1 MSGDLHAFFHRCLLR
16 LHAEPGSTRDADEL
30 TLGEITL
37 LRHQAEGARRLRAIL
52 GQHGGALLADE
63 VGVGKTYTALAVARD
78 VSPVLIVA
86 PAAVRSMWRA
96 ASTRCGVATTVVTYE
111 QLSAGRLP
119 PATHWALVILD
130 EAHRARSPAT
140 RRYRALAQLTL
151 GVPVLLVTATPIHNR
166 RSDLDALLALFLGAG
181 SATLDDAALAALVV
195 RRRVEDVGAHLP
207 TLRTLRRHEV
217 PPAPAVLDALRAL
230 PPPLPPADGGV
241 AESLVALQLTRAW
254 CSSDAALASAIRRR
268 LATAAALEHALSC
281 GRLPSRR
288 DLAVWTAAKDGS
300 VQLAFPELIAAPA
313 PPADVVPLLHVVRRH
328 AEGLRDL
335 RALVRGAAARD
346 ALRFAQVRRVLA
358 ECADRQAVVFTHSAE
373 TAEAAYRALRDTS
386 RAALL
391 TGRVACIA
399 SGPVTRQELLD
410 AFAPGDARPR
420 RRDDIARVDVLV
432 ASDVMSEGV
441 DLHGAATVIHLD
453 LPWTVA
459 RFEQRLGRL
468 RRLGSRHETV
478 EAHLISPPV
487 DAGELALTLH
497 HLARKARL
505 VTGTVGS
512 SSIMLGA
519 EAWDASRTHGQERAP
534 IASRH
539 AMLQAL
545 RRMAQAAAA
554 LGAASRVTP
563 ASHGVQPPSV
573 SVVDTTHVTRCLVD
587 GRTAPIAL
595 ALVSRDGDAHLAIA
609 EGDQVTIE
617 PGRVVDTLGGLA
629 DSFATLEGARVS
641 VATWAASGAPST
653 LLHIER
659 SLLEWRDQQCAQRQ
673 LSPDAAHTSP
683 PHRRLLRALSSIVAR
698 APRGERPVVAR
709 RAADGRQLVLS
720 CAGAGVESLLDT
732 LLSSDGPV
740 ASSAIGHTSASP
752 TASTSPPARADLVW
766 LDRVIA
772 TLRDVA
778 PTPSSTPSPAR
789 VPFTPAASPSTMA
802 VEAILTLL
810 PRDDHS
816 DTACLDRPAAGDHP
830 PLRGEVDA

>member
-1 MSGDLHAFFHRCLLR
+1 MSGDVRAFFHRCLQR
-16 LHAEPGSTRDADEL
+16 LHAESGSTRDADAF

-37 LRHQAEGARRLRAIL
+37 LRHQRDGARRLRAIL
-52 GQHGGALLADE
+52 AQHGGALLADE
-63 VGVGKTYTALAVARD
+63 VGLGKTYTALAVARD
-78 VSPVLIVA
+78 MSRVLVVA
-86 PAAVRSMWRA
+86 PAAVRTMWRE
-96 ASTRCGVATTVVTYE
+96 ASTRCGVATTVITYE
-111 QLSAGRLP
+111 QLSAGRM
-119 PATHWALVILD
+119 PAATQWELVILD

-151 GVPVLLVTATPIHNR
+151 GVPVLLLTATPIHNR
-166 RSDLDALLALFLGAG
+166 RTDLDALLALFLGAG
-181 SATLDDAALAALVV
+181 SATLDDAALGALVV

-207 TLRTLRRHEV
+207 SLRALRRHEV
-217 PPAPAVLDALRAL
+217 APAPAVLEALRAL

-288 DLAVWTAAKDGS
+288 DLAAWTAANDGS

-313 PPADVVPLLHVVRRH
+313 PSADVVPLLEVVRRH

-335 RALVRGAAARD
+335 RALVRGVAARD
-346 ALRFAQVRRVLA
+346 AQRFARVRRVLA

-373 TAEAAYRALRDTS
+373 TAEAAYRALRDTT

-391 TGRVACIA
+391 TGRVASIA

-420 RRDDIARVDVLV
+420 RRDDIARIDVLV
-432 ASDVMSEGV
+432 ASDVLSEGV

-468 RRLGSRHETV
+468 RRLGSRHDAV

-497 HLARKARL
+497 HLARKAKL
-505 VTGTVGS
+505 VSTTVGS

-519 EAWDASRTHGQERAP
+519 EAWDASRDDGHARAP

-539 AMLQAL
+539 AMLRAL
-545 RRMAQAAAA
+545 HRLERTAAAF
-554 LGAASRVTP
+554 GATSRVTL
-563 ASHGVQPPSV
+563 ASRTAEPPLASAA
-573 SVVDTTHVTRCLVD
+573 DTPHITRCHVE
-587 GRTAPIAL
+587 GRTTPLAL
-595 ALVSRDGDAHLAIA
+595 ALVSRDGDAHLAIV
-609 EGDQVTIE
+609 EGDQVSIE
-617 PGRVVDTLGGLA
+617 PGRVVATLEALA
-629 DSFATLEGARVS
+629 DSVAMLEAAGAS
-641 VATWAASGAPST
+641 VATSATSAAPST
-653 LLHIER
+653 LLPIER
-659 SLLEWRDQQCAQRQ
+659 SLLRWRDQQHAQRQ

-698 APRGERPVVAR
+698 APRGERPAVAG

-732 LLSSDGPV
+732 LV
-740 ASSAIGHTSASP
+740 SSAGPIRPAAGGHTPASQSASATP
-752 TASTSPPARADLVW
+752 QARADLLW

-772 TLRDVA
+772 ALRNVA
-778 PTPSSTPSPAR
+778 PTPSPAR
-789 VPFTPAASPSTMA
+789 PSFAPGASPSA
-802 VEAILTLL
+802 VSIEAALTLL
-810 PRDDHS
+810 PHDDRS
-816 DTACLDRPAAGDHP
+816 GPVCPDHP
-830 PLRGEVDA
+830 AVDNHPRRNGEVDA